1 MKYPDWNDFENGRLL
16 PAEMKAAEDLL
27 ATDELARRDHAA
39 FLEYRMTLR
48 QAALAE
54 PTPTDR
60 LEGMLRK
67 AVPARRVWPRWASF
81 AGAGLS
87 LIAAAVFVPRM
98 LPSADSTPKL
108 DSAIQ
113 AIDRIAELKTS
124 DPREASNWVRANSAV
139 PAPTY
144 RLTGLATMTG
154 AEVGRGWVAYDYNCG
169 GKPVR
174 LVIRKRGEHPKD
186 AATTTVGN
194 TKFFVGKAVGWEC
207 PSCYYEVVGCDEGTR
222 WKLAK
227 AAVKELFGHL

>member
-1 MKYPDWNDFENGRLL
+1 MKYPDWSDFENGRLS
-16 PAEMKAAEDLL
+16 PDEMKSAEALL
-27 ATDELARRDHAA
+27 ASDELARRDRAA
-39 FLEYRMTLR
+39 FLEYRMMLR

-54 PTPTDR
+54 PTPSDR
-60 LEGMLRK
+60 LEGMLRQ
-67 AVPARRVWPRWASF
+67 ASPARRVWPRWASF
-81 AGAGLS
+81 ASAGLA
-87 LIAAAVFVPRM
+87 IVAAAVFVPQM
-98 LPSADSTPKL
+98 LSSSESTAKL
-108 DSAIQ
+108 DSAVQ

-124 DPREASNWVRANSAV
+124 DPREASKWVRANSAV

-144 RLTGLATMTG
+144 RLTGLAKMTG
-154 AEVGRGWVAYDYNCG
+154 AEVGRGWVAYDYNCN

-174 LVIRKRGEHPKD
+174 LVIRRRGEHPKD
-186 AATTTVGN
+186 ASTTTVGK